1 MVTMNAD
8 MGESL
13 GIHSF
18 GNDHLL
24 LPLVDTIN
32 VACGF
37 HSGDPSTMRQTI
49 EAASEHGVTVGAHP
63 GLPDLVGFGRRE
75 MKLDK
80 SEVRDLV
87 RYQVGALV
95 AFLEAAGAALHH
107 IKPHGA
113 LYGMLARDEDLMD
126 AVCDVAIQYGVPVYG
141 LPGTAH
147 ERAAARR
154 EVGFI
159 AEFYADLNYGDDG
172 IVVVERHGKQRSPD
186 EFADRVRAAISEG
199 SVMTATGNELQIR
212 VDSVCI
218 HSDLPAA
225 PSNARITRDVINEL
239 SQGRV
244 RSR

>member
-1 MVTMNAD
+1 MITVNAD
-8 MGESL
+8 MGEAL

-18 GNDHLL
+18 GNDLEL

-37 HSGDPSTMRQTI
+37 HSGDPTTMRQTI
-49 EAASEHGVTVGAHP
+49 NAAREHGVTIGAHP

-87 RYQVGALV
+87 QYQVGALV
-95 AFLEAAGAALHH
+95 GFLDAAGGSLHH

-126 AVCDVAIQYGVPVYG
+126 ALCDVALHYDVPVLG

-147 ERAAARR
+147 ERTAHRR
-154 EVGFI
+154 GVPFV
-159 AEFYADLNYGDDG
+159 AEFYADLSYGDDG
-172 IVVVERHGKQRSPD
+172 IVVVERHGKQRTPD
-186 EFADRVRAAISEG
+186 ELADRLRAAVTTG
-199 SVMTATGNELQIR
+199 SVTTTTGNNLPVR
-212 VDSVCI
+212 VESVCI

-225 PSNARITRDVINEL
+225 PANARIARDIISEIL
-239 SQGRV
+239 RTQP
-244 RSR
+244 

>member
-1 MVTMNAD
+1 MITLNAD
-8 MGESL
+8 MGEAL

-18 GNDHLL
+18 GNDPAL
-24 LPLVDTIN
+24 LPLVDTVN

-63 GLPDLVGFGRRE
+63 GLPDIVGFGRRE
-75 MKLDK
+75 MKLSQ

-95 AFLEAAGAALHH
+95 GFLEASGGTLHH

-113 LYGMLARDEDLMD
+113 LYGMLARDEELMD
-126 AVCDVAIQYGVPVYG
+126 AVCDVALQYDVPVFG

-147 ERAAARR
+147 ERTAARR
-154 EVGFI
+154 NVAFV
-159 AEFYADLNYGDDG
+159 AEFYADLSYGDDG
-172 IVVVERHGKQRSPD
+172 IVVVERHGKQRTP
-186 EFADRVRAAISEG
+186 EELADRLRTAIRKG
-199 SVMTATGNELQIR
+199 TVTTITGNELPVRI
-212 VDSVCI
+212 DSVCI

-225 PSNARITRDVINEL
+225 PSNTRIARDVIDQHTQ
-239 SQGRV
+239 S
-244 RSR
+244 

>member
-1 MVTMNAD
+1 MITLNAD
-8 MGESL
+8 MGEAL

-18 GNDHLL
+18 GNDPAL
-24 LPLVDTIN
+24 LPLVDTVN

-37 HSGDPSTMRQTI
+37 HSGDPSTMRQTV
-49 EAASEHGVTVGAHP
+49 EAALEHGVTVGAHP

-87 RYQVGALV
+87 QYQVGALV
-95 AFLEAAGAALHH
+95 GFLGSAGAPLNH

-126 AVCDVAIQYGVPVYG
+126 ALCDVALHYGVPVLG

-147 ERAAARR
+147 ERTASRR
-154 EVGFI
+154 NVPFV
-159 AEFYADLNYGDDG
+159 AEFYADLSYGDDG
-172 IVVVERHGKQRSPD
+172 IVVVERHGKQRTPD
-186 EFADRVRAAISEG
+186 EFADRLRTAITTG
-199 SVMTATGNELQIR
+199 SVITTTGNELPVR
-212 VDSVCI
+212 VESVCI

-225 PSNARITRDVINEL
+225 HSNARIARDVINEYP
-239 SQGRV
+239 RA
-244 RSR
+244 RT